1 MRKPSD
7 LEFQNVNKMSKNS
20 GEFIGYKIK
29 QIWTF
34 SEPRRY
40 KTDAIDKKQLF
51 RIFIHN
57 KIFSNIIRAK
67 RNLHTFSLQLF

>member
-7 LEFQNVNKMSKNS
+7 LEFQNANKMSKNS

-29 QIWTF
+29 QIRSF

-40 KTDAIDKKQLF
+40 KTGCYW
-51 RIFIHN
+51 RE
-57 KIFSNIIRAK
+57 
-67 RNLHTFSLQLF
+67 TTT